1 MTEVLAPKGVCFFA
15 YNNDQLD
22 YVKMALAAGK
32 YVKKNLKLPV
42 CLITDEGSESWLE
55 ESHSKAIIKEV
66 FDYIVITNDVMKKNR
81 RRHFDSPWTEFAAQF
96 NNSNKHKIYE
106 YSPFEQTLLLDID
119 YIVKTDTLL
128 KYFDNERPVCMFDNA
143 TTVRNETPALE
154 ERFLYDAGIKMWWS
168 TVVYF
173 DRSDFSK
180 MFFDTWSHVAE
191 NYEFYQYL
199 YNFPSKLFRTDYCVS
214 IAVHILAGMQDTQV
228 LLGNFDGTALL
239 NMSQKDDIIKVQNA
253 NEWIMLAHDQKEV
266 WKNIL
271 VKVQNQ
277 DIHVMNKRAFDR
289 VLPELMEALNA
300 N

>member
-66 FDYIVITNDVMKKNR
+66 FDYIIITNDVMKKNR

>member
-55 ESHSKAIIKEV
+55 ESHSKASIKEV
-66 FDYIVITNDVMKKNR
+66 FDYIIITNDVMKKNR

>member
-1 MTEVLAPKGVCFFA
+1 MTEVLAPKGVCYFA

-66 FDYIVITNDVMKKNR
+66 FDYIIITNDVMKKNR